1 MMIDTIL
8 DNGRILT
15 CDTDYPQAQRI
26 GLHRGRIMGVDGQLD
41 GLTAQKTVNL
51 DGAVVVPGFNDVH
64 AHSVWFG
71 LSMTELDL
79 SAARTALDVYTK
91 VASKAA
97 SLPEGEWI
105 IGANLE
111 LLNLASEPTLAGLD
125 AAAPNHMLF
134 LKSNSGHS
142 GLVNSPVLARIRQSA
157 GYSLEV
163 GSGIVRDRHGNE
175 TGLLEE
181 NALRLV
187 QALFM
192 PYPLASIEDALERA
206 TAVYAS
212 EGLTSVTDAGIA
224 GGWIGNSPIEF
235 AAYQNVLERGTLR
248 TRMSPMI
255 TLDALNLDAGG
266 TRTLQTGI
274 RTGLGDDRLRLG
286 PVKIFTDGSLLGA
299 TAAMTEPYCGCDHG
313 NNTGYLQAD
322 ALELTEA
329 ALAAAS
335 AGWTLAL
342 HAIGDAAVDLAV
354 ETIEKARERHGAPR
368 SPHRIEH
375 GGYVRPDQIARI
387 AANGIV
393 LVPQPHFINAFG
405 DGMRELLGEERTRYS
420 YPVKSLLEAGAV
432 LPGSSDRPVADGRP
446 LRVMQSFVER
456 TTASGAEYGPGE
468 RITATEALRAY
479 TVGSAATTGTGD
491 RLGQLRPNYLADLTV
506 LADDPTTIESSRIGS
521 IEVVATALGGKA
533 THDPH
538 GLFARSLHQSM
549 YRN

>member
-15 CDTDYPQAQRI
+15 CDANYPQARRI
-26 GLHRGRIMGVDGQLD
+26 GMHRGRIVGVDGQLD
-41 GLTAQKTVNL
+41 GLSAKNTVNL

-79 SAARTALDVYTK
+79 SAARTAQDVY
-91 VASKAA
+91 AMIAAKAA
-97 SLPEGEWI
+97 SVAAGEWI
-105 IGANLE
+105 MGAGLE
-111 LLNLASEPTLAGLD
+111 LVNLASEPTLAGLD
-125 AAAPNHMLF
+125 VAAPNHNLF

-142 GLVNSPVLARIRQSA
+142 GLVNSSVLALIRQRGGSSA
-157 GYSLEV
+157 EQ
-163 GSGIVRDRHGNE
+163 GSGIVRDRDGNE

-187 QALFM
+187 QDLFM
-192 PYPLASIEDALERA
+192 PYPLASIENALERA
-206 TAVYAS
+206 TAVYAA

-255 TLDALNLDAGG
+255 TLDALNFDSEG
-266 TRTLQTGI
+266 TRTLQAGI

-299 TAAMTEPYCGCDHG
+299 TAAMTEPYFGCDHS
-313 NNTGYLQAD
+313 NSGYLQAD
-322 ALELTEA
+322 PQELTRA
-329 ALAAAS
+329 ALAAAA

-342 HAIGDAAVDLAV
+342 HAIGDAAVDLALG
-354 ETIEKARERHGAPR
+354 TIEEARARYGTPR

-375 GGYVRPDQIARI
+375 GGYVRPDQITRI
-387 AANGIV
+387 ADNDIV
-393 LVPQPHFINAFG
+393 LVPQPHFVHAFG
-405 DGMRELLGEERTRYS
+405 DGMRVLLGEDRAQHS
-420 YPVKSLLEAGAV
+420 YPAKSLLEAGAV

-456 TTASGAEYGPGE
+456 TTASGAEYGPAE
-468 RITATEALRAY
+468 RITAVEALRAY

-491 RLGQLRPNYLADLTV
+491 RLGQLRCDYLADLTV
-506 LADDPTTIESSRIGS
+506 LGDDPTTIESSRISS
-521 IEVVATALGGKA
+521 IEVVATVLGGEA

-538 GLFARSLHQSM
+538 GILSQPLHHSVN
-549 YRN
+549 RK

>member
-8 DNGRILT
+8 ENARILT
-15 CDTDYPQAQRI
+15 CDSDHPQAQRI
-26 GLHRGRIMGVDGQLD
+26 GLHRGRIMGVDSQLD
-41 GLTAQKTVNL
+41 GLSAQKTINL

-79 SAARTALDVYTK
+79 STARTAQDVYAL
-91 VASKAA
+91 VAAKAA
-97 SLPEGEWI
+97 TLAEGEWL

-111 LLNLASEPTLAGLD
+111 LLNLSTEPTLAGLD
-125 AAAPNHMLF
+125 AAAPQHPMF

-142 GLVNSPVLARIRQSA
+142 GLVNSSVLTQIRQSPE
-157 GYSLEV
+157 YSPEQ
-163 GSGIVRDRHGNE
+163 GSGIVRDVHGNE

-192 PYPLASIEDALERA
+192 PYPLGRIEDALERA
-206 TAVYAS
+206 TAVYAAQ
-212 EGLTSVTDAGIA
+212 GLTSVTDAGIA

-235 AAYQNVLERGTLR
+235 AAYQNVLQRGTLR

-255 TLDALNLDAGG
+255 TLDALNLNIGG
-266 TRTLQTGI
+266 ARTLQTGI

-299 TAAMTEPYCGCDHG
+299 TAAMTEPYCGCEHG

-322 ALELTEA
+322 AQELTAA

-342 HAIGDAAVDLAV
+342 HAIGDAAVDLAI
-354 ETIEKARERHGAPR
+354 ETIEKARERFGAPR

-387 AANGIV
+387 AANEIV

-405 DGMRELLGEERTRYS
+405 DGMRALLGEDRTQYS
-420 YPVKSLLEAGAV
+420 YPVKSMLEAGAV

-456 TTASGAEYGPGE
+456 TTASGALYGPGE

-479 TVGSAATTGTGD
+479 TVGSAAATGTGD
-491 RLGQLRPNYLADLTV
+491 RLGQLRTNYLADLTV
-506 LADDPTTIESSRIGS
+506 LSDDPTTIEASRIGS
-521 IEVVATALGGKA
+521 IEVLATVLDGEA

-538 GLFARSLHQSM
+538 ELLTQTLQHSLDQH
-549 YRN
+549 

>member
-1 MMIDTIL
+1 MMIDMIL

-15 CDTDYPQAQRI
+15 CDAEYPQAQRI
-26 GLHRGRIMGVDGQLD
+26 GLHRGRIIGVDGQLD
-41 GLTAQKTVNL
+41 GLTAQKTVDL

-79 SAARTALDVYTK
+79 SAARTAQDVYTK

-97 SLPEGEWI
+97 SVPEGEWI

-125 AAAPNHMLF
+125 AAAPSHNLF

-142 GLVNSPVLARIRQSA
+142 GLVNSSVLAQIRQSGNGSA
-157 GYSLEV
+157 EQ
-163 GSGIVRDRHGNE
+163 GSGIVRDRQGNE

-192 PYPLASIEDALERA
+192 PYPLANIEDALERA
-206 TAVYAS
+206 TAVYAA

-235 AAYQNVLERGTLR
+235 AAYQNVLDRGTLR

-266 TRTLQTGI
+266 TRTLQAGI

-299 TAAMTEPYCGCDHG
+299 TAAMTEPYLGCDHS
-313 NNTGYLQAD
+313 NSGYLQAD
-322 ALELTEA
+322 PQELTRA

-342 HAIGDAAVDLAV
+342 HAIGDAAVDLAL
-354 ETIEKARERHGAPR
+354 ETIEQARKRYGAPR

-387 AANGIV
+387 AKNDIV
-393 LVPQPHFINAFG
+393 LVPQPHFIHAFG
-405 DGMRELLGEERTRYS
+405 DGMRALLGEDRTQLS
-420 YPVKSLLEAGAV
+420 YPVKSLLDAGAL

-446 LRVMQSFVER
+446 LRIMQSFVER
-456 TTASGAEYGPGE
+456 TTASGAEYGPDE
-468 RITATEALRAY
+468 RISATEALRAY

-491 RLGQLRPNYLADLTV
+491 RLGQLRRDYLADLTV
-506 LADDPTTIESSRIGS
+506 LADDPTTIDASRIGS
-521 IEVVATALGGKA
+521 IEVVATVLGGEA

-538 GLFARSLHQSM
+538 GLLPQPVHHSKYQK
-549 YRN
+549 

>member
-8 DNGRILT
+8 NNGRILT
-15 CDTDYPQAQRI
+15 CDADYPQAQRI
-26 GLHRGRIMGVDGQLD
+26 GLHRGRIMGIDGQLD
-41 GLTAQKTVNL
+41 GFTAAKTVDL

-79 SAARTALDVYTK
+79 STARTAQDVYAK

-97 SLPEGEWI
+97 IVPEGEWI
-105 IGANLE
+105 MGANLE

-125 AAAPNHMLF
+125 AAAPNHKLF

-142 GLVNSPVLARIRQSA
+142 GLVNSSVLARIRQNGGGSA
-157 GYSLEV
+157 EQD
-163 GSGIVRDRHGNE
+163 SGIVRDRQGNE

-187 QALFM
+187 QDLFM

-206 TAVYAS
+206 TAVYAA

-255 TLDALNLDAGG
+255 TLDALNFDAGD

-299 TAAMTEPYCGCDHG
+299 TAAMTEPYFGCDHSNSG
-313 NNTGYLQAD
+313 NLQAD
-322 ALELTEA
+322 PQELTRA

-342 HAIGDAAVDLAV
+342 HAIGDAAVDLAL
-354 ETIEKARERHGAPR
+354 ETIEEARARYGAPR

-387 AANGIV
+387 ANNDIV
-393 LVPQPHFINAFG
+393 LVPQPHFIHAFG
-405 DGMRELLGEERTRYS
+405 DGMRVLLGDDRAQHS

-456 TTASGAEYGPGE
+456 MTASGAEYGPAE
-468 RITATEALRAY
+468 RISATEALRAY
-479 TVGSAATTGTGD
+479 TVGSAAATGTGD
-491 RLGQLRPNYLADLTV
+491 RLGQLRANYLADLTV
-506 LADDPTTIESSRIGS
+506 LADDPTTIDASRIGS
-521 IEVVATALGGKA
+521 IEVVATVLGGEA

-538 GLFARSLHQSM
+538 GLLS
-549 YRN
+549 

>member
-1 MMIDTIL
+1 MMIETIL
-8 DNGRILT
+8 TNGRILT
-15 CDTDYPQAQRI
+15 CDADYPQAQRI

-41 GLTAQKTVNL
+41 GLTAQNTVDL

-79 SAARTALDVYTK
+79 STARTAQDVYEG
-91 VASKAA
+91 VAARALSV
-97 SLPEGEWI
+97 PEGDWI
-105 IGANLE
+105 IGAGLE
-111 LLNLASEPTLAGLD
+111 LLNLASDPTLAGLD
-125 AAAPNHMLF
+125 AAAPNHNLF

-142 GLVNSPVLARIRQSA
+142 GLVNSSVLARIRLSGGGSA
-157 GYSLEV
+157 EQG
-163 GSGIVRDRHGNE
+163 GGIVRDRQGNE

-187 QALFM
+187 QDLFM
-192 PYPLASIEDALERA
+192 PYPLGNIEDALERA
-206 TAVYAS
+206 TAVYAT

-255 TLDALNLDAGG
+255 TLDALNIDAGG
-266 TRTLQTGI
+266 TRTLQAGI

-299 TAAMTEPYCGCDHG
+299 TAAMTEPYFGCDHS
-313 NNTGYLQAD
+313 NSGYLQAD
-322 ALELTEA
+322 PQELTRA

-335 AGWTLAL
+335 AGWTLAM
-342 HAIGDAAVDLAV
+342 HAIGDAAVDLAL
-354 ETIEKARERHGAPR
+354 ETIEEARKRYGAPR

-387 AANGIV
+387 ARNDVV
-393 LVPQPHFINAFG
+393 LVPQPHFIHAFG
-405 DGMRELLGEERTRYS
+405 DGMRVLLGEDRAQHS

-456 TTASGAEYGPGE
+456 TTASGAEYGPAE
-468 RITATEALRAY
+468 RISATEALRAY

-491 RLGQLRPNYLADLTV
+491 RLGQLRRDYLADLTV
-506 LADDPTTIESSRIGS
+506 LADDPTTIEASRIGS
-521 IEVVATALGGKA
+521 IEVVATVLGGEA

-538 GLFARSLHQSM
+538 GLLP
-549 YRN
+549 

>member
-1 MMIDTIL
+1 MIIDTIL
-8 DNGRILT
+8 ENGRILT
-15 CDTDYPQAQRI
+15 CDADYPQAQRI

-41 GLTAQKTVNL
+41 GLTAQRTVDL

-79 SAARTALDVYTK
+79 STARTAQDVYEG
-91 VASKAA
+91 VAAQARSV
-97 SLPEGEWI
+97 PEGDWI
-105 IGANLE
+105 IGAGLD
-111 LLNLASEPTLAGLD
+111 LLNLASVPTRAGLD
-125 AAAPNHMLF
+125 AAAPNHNLF

-142 GLVNSPVLARIRQSA
+142 GLVNSSVLARIRQSGDGA
-157 GYSLEV
+157 AEQ
-163 GSGIVRDRHGNE
+163 GSGIVRDRQGNE

-206 TAVYAS
+206 TAVYAA

-255 TLDALNLDAGG
+255 TLDALNFDAGG
-266 TRTLQTGI
+266 ARTLQAGI

-299 TAAMTEPYCGCDHG
+299 TAAMTEPYCGCDHS
-313 NNTGYLQAD
+313 NSGYLQAD
-322 ALELTEA
+322 PQELTRA

-342 HAIGDAAVDLAV
+342 HAIGDAAVDLAL
-354 ETIEKARERHGAPR
+354 ETIEEARERYGAPR

-375 GGYVRPDQIARI
+375 GGYVRPDQITRI
-387 AANGIV
+387 ANHDIV
-393 LVPQPHFINAFG
+393 LVPQPHFIHAFG
-405 DGMRELLGEERTRYS
+405 DGMRVLLGEDRARHS

-432 LPGSSDRPVADGRP
+432 LPGSSDRPVAEGRP

-456 TTASGAEYGPGE
+456 TTASGAEYGPAE
-468 RITATEALRAY
+468 RISATEALRAY
-479 TVGSAATTGTGD
+479 TLGSAAATGTGD
-491 RLGQLRPNYLADLTV
+491 RLGQLRPNYLADLAV
-506 LADDPTTIESSRIGS
+506 LSDDPTTIDASRIGS
-521 IEVVATALGGKA
+521 IEVVATVLGGEA

-538 GLFARSLHQSM
+538 GLLLQTLHHSM
-549 YRN
+549 YQN